1 MATSDSIRSNLWHI
15 AVLSG
20 GDSPE
25 RVISLESGAAVATA
39 LQRRG
44 HQVTRIDPAEFDL
57 TDYRWDDIDVAFLAL
72 HGHFGEDGQVQQILE
87 TAGIAYPGSDSAAS
101 RLAFSK
107 SASKERFL
115 QCGVP
120 TPAYVLVHESDASE
134 RIREQAK
141 RIGFP
146 LVVKPDGQGSS
157 LGVSIVHSADELP
170 DALARCFYFDAF
182 GILEA
187 AVIGSEWTVGILDDV
202 TLPPIQI
209 ETDRGFFD
217 YAAKY
222 EDEATRY
229 LFDSAV
235 PPDVKATI
243 EETGRR
249 ACSSLGT
256 QGLARVDIMLD
267 SANRPWTLEINTIPG
282 LTSHSLIPKAA
293 ARVGM
298 ELGVLC
304 ERTIESCLKVAAER
318 PQS

>member
-1 MATSDSIRSNLWHI
+1 M
-15 AVLSG
+15 LSG

-25 RVISLESGAAVATA
+25 RVISLESGAAVAAA
-39 LQRRG
+39 LQQRG
-44 HQVTRIDPAEFDL
+44 HHVTRVDPAEVDL
-57 TDYRWDDIDVAFLAL
+57 TDYRWAAVDVAFLAL

-87 TAGIAYPGSDSAAS
+87 TAGVAYTGSDSAAS
-101 RLAFSK
+101 RVAFSK

-120 TPAYVLVHESDASE
+120 TPAYVLVHESDASTH
-134 RIREQAK
+134 IREQAK

-157 LGVSIVHSADELP
+157 LGVSIVRSADELP
-170 DALARCFYFDAF
+170 EALAQCFYFDAF

-202 TLPPIQI
+202 TLPAIQI

-222 EDEATRY
+222 EDDATRY
-229 LFDSAV
+229 RFDSAV
-235 PPDVKATI
+235 ASDMIATI
-243 EETGRR
+243 EATGRQ

-256 QGLARVDIMLD
+256 RGLARVDIMLD
-267 SANRPWTLEINTIPG
+267 DANRPWTLEVNTIPG
-282 LTSHSLIPKAA
+282 LTDHSLIPKAA

-298 ELGVLC
+298 DLSALC
-304 ERTIESCLKVAAER
+304 ERAIASCLKFAAAR